1 MEPSPTISAAEEAK
15 GATAR
20 RLMNCFASR
29 SIDQRSY
36 DLLHRM
42 AMLISGMGA
51 DIHVVIQS
59 EISHISTLQRIE
71 WYINSELEACDFLRE
86 HLESR
91 CQTALRAT
99 GRLPRLPMCE
109 GMALK
114 GALDAWRPVLRTL
127 HKSTGHETGIFE
139 DMINLFDI
147 AVWRDFSQLRGR
159 QPHSKALGLQ
169 DLLVT
174 LQTQL
179 SRIQYICSEA
189 DEMVDKFD
197 QEYQKAVQRLQNWSR
212 YRSRPPAAAG
222 LQLKTTGTIAAPT
235 TPESALFCP
244 QHGSSGTTGNRTIA
258 TLKTPSEPPQLPL
271 LPFQVANDSSVALLQ
286 EAPTKRSLLSDALS
300 ATDREGLYSRIFAD
314 AQAKAEAPK
323 TARLEPSGSH
333 SNLNKSFSVV
343 EDKVMHRGHF
353 RHMTDA
359 SDVYTAGSSRAV
371 GPDIAQPAP
380 RLPHASKSLATRRK
394 GRKSQVPRVFT
405 GSFHD
410 LEDKAYEHQL
420 HKIKTPEYTQP
431 SSPSE
436 ADIASVT
443 TSGTLSPEAGPVAR
457 DFADLAPTPSNL
469 PSPGSQLQRR
479 EAVVS
484 RDAQW
489 EDRIINGEV
498 VLSRRPDRL
507 QRAQTI
513 DDRSS
518 GIEGLEKWLRQQSEA
533 HSKLPG
539 TQNATGRHAS
549 GRQRENTL

>member
-15 GATAR
+15 RAIVR
-20 RLMNCFASR
+20 RLMNCFAGR

-36 DLLHRM
+36 DLLYHM
-42 AMLISGMGA
+42 TMLISGMGA
-51 DIHVVIQS
+51 DIHVVVQS
-59 EISHISTLQRIE
+59 EIHHVSTLQRIE

-86 HLESR
+86 HLENR
-91 CQTALRAT
+91 YQTALRAT
-99 GRLPRLPMCE
+99 GRLPRLAMLE
-109 GMALK
+109 GVALK

-127 HKSTGHETGIFE
+127 HKSTGREAGIFE
-139 DMINLFDI
+139 DMIDLFAK
-147 AVWRDFSQLRGR
+147 AVWRDFSRLRRR
-159 QPHSKALGLQ
+159 QPHSQALDLQ
-169 DLLVT
+169 DPLVT

-179 SRIQYICSEA
+179 TRVQYTCSEA

-212 YRSRPPAAAG
+212 YQSGPPAAKAI
-222 LQLKTTGTIAAPT
+222 QLKTSGLVAAPA
-235 TPESALFCP
+235 TPKSAIFCP
-244 QHGSSGTTGNRTIA
+244 QHGSSSTTVDRTH
-258 TLKTPSEPPQLPL
+258 TTSKTPSEPPQLPL
-271 LPFQVANDSSVALLQ
+271 LPFQVADNPKAALSH
-286 EAPTKRSLLSDALS
+286 ETPTKRPSLSDAFS
-300 ATDREGLYSRIFAD
+300 ATDKEGLYSRTFAD
-314 AQAKAEAPK
+314 AQADAEAPK
-323 TARLEPSGSH
+323 TARLESSGSH
-333 SNLNKSFSVV
+333 SNFNKSFSVV

-353 RHMTDA
+353 RHMTEA
-359 SDVYTAGSSRAV
+359 SDVYTAGSSRAA
-371 GPDIAQPAP
+371 GPIIAYPAP
-380 RLPHASKSLATRRK
+380 QLPHAGKSLVSRRK
-394 GRKSQVPRVFT
+394 GSKSQIPRVFT

-410 LEDKAYEHQL
+410 LEDKVYEHQL
-420 HKIKTPEYTQP
+420 HKIRTPEYTQP

-436 ADIASVT
+436 ADVASLT

-457 DFADLAPTPSNL
+457 DFADPAPTPSNL

-479 EAVVS
+479 EALVS

-539 TQNATGRHAS
+539 THNATGRHAS

>member
-1 MEPSPTISAAEEAK
+1 MEPNPTISAAEEAK
-15 GATAR
+15 GATVR

-29 SIDQRSY
+29 SIDQRSF
-36 DLLHRM
+36 DLLFRM

-99 GRLPRLPMCE
+99 GRLPRLAMLE
-109 GMALK
+109 GVALE

-127 HKSTGHETGIFE
+127 HKSTGREAGIFE

-189 DEMVDKFD
+189 DEMVENFD
-197 QEYQKAVQRLQNWSR
+197 QEYQKAVQKLQIWSR
-212 YRSRPPAAAG
+212 HQSRPPAAEAIQ
-222 LQLKTTGTIAAPT
+222 LQTTRIVAAPA
-235 TPESALFCP
+235 TPKSTIFCP
-244 QHGSSGTTGNRTIA
+244 QRGPNRTTSNRPLT

-271 LPFQVANDSSVALLQ
+271 LPFQVADDRSAALSQ
-286 EAPTKRSLLSDALS
+286 QNPTKRSSLSDALS
-300 ATDREGLYSRIFAD
+300 ATEKGGMYLRIFAD
-314 AQAKAEAPK
+314 AQTKAEAPK

-371 GPDIAQPAP
+371 GPGIAQPSP
-380 RLPHASKSLATRRK
+380 RPLHAGKSLASRRK
-394 GRKSQVPRVFT
+394 GSKSQVPRVFT

-410 LEDKAYEHQL
+410 LEDKVYEHQL

-436 ADIASVT
+436 ADIPSVT

-457 DFADLAPTPSNL
+457 DFADLAPIPSNL

-479 EAVVS
+479 EALVS

-533 HSKLPG
+533 HSKLPE

>member
-1 MEPSPTISAAEEAK
+1 MEPVPTISAAEEMKRAIV
-15 GATAR
+15 R

-29 SIDQRSY
+29 PIDQRSY
-36 DLLHRM
+36 DLLYRM
-42 AMLISGMGA
+42 VMLISGIGA
-51 DIHVVIQS
+51 NIHVIVES
-59 EISHISTLQRIE
+59 GISHPSTLQRIE

-86 HLESR
+86 HFESR
-91 CQTALRAT
+91 CQTVQRAT
-99 GRLPRLPMCE
+99 GCLPRLAILE
-109 GMALK
+109 GVALED
-114 GALDAWRPVLRTL
+114 ALDAWRPVLRTF
-127 HKSTGHETGIFE
+127 HKSTGREARIFQ
-139 DMINLFDI
+139 DMIDLFAK
-147 AVWRDFSQLRGR
+147 AVWQEFSQLLER
-159 QPHSKALGLQ
+159 QPHGEAL
-169 DLLVT
+169 DLRDQLVT
-174 LQTQL
+174 VQTQL

-189 DEMVDKFD
+189 DEMVDRFD
-197 QEYQKAVQRLQNWSR
+197 QEYQKAIRRLQNWSR
-212 YRSRPPAAAG
+212 YQRPPATEAIQ
-222 LQLKTTGTIAAPT
+222 LQETDAVAAPA
-235 TPESALFCP
+235 TPESAILCP
-244 QHGSSGTTGNRTIA
+244 QHVSSGTTGNRTTT

-271 LPFQVANDSSVALLQ
+271 LPFQAADGPSVAMSQ
-286 EAPTKRSLLSDALS
+286 ETPTKRSSLSNAFS
-300 ATDREGLYSRIFAD
+300 ATDREGLYLQIFAR
-314 AQAKAEAPK
+314 AQADAEAPK

-359 SDVYTAGSSRAV
+359 SEVYTADSPRAV
-371 GPDIAQPAP
+371 GPGIAQPAP
-380 RLPHASKSLATRRK
+380 RLPHAGKSLATRRK
-394 GRKSQVPRVFT
+394 GSKNQVPRVFT

-410 LEDKAYEHQL
+410 LEDKVFEHQL
-420 HKIKTPEYTQP
+420 HEIKPPEYTQP

-457 DFADLAPTPSNL
+457 DFADLVPMSSNC

-479 EAVVS
+479 EALVS

-533 HSKLPG
+533 HSELSES
-539 TQNATGRHAS
+539 QDATGRHAR

>member
-1 MEPSPTISAAEEAK
+1 MEPSPTISAAEEIKA
-15 GATAR
+15 AIVR

-36 DLLHRM
+36 DLLYRM
-42 AMLISGMGA
+42 TMLISGMGA

-59 EISHISTLQRIE
+59 EISHVSTLQRIE
-71 WYINSELEACDFLRE
+71 WYVNSELEAGDLLRE
-86 HLESR
+86 HFESK
-91 CQTALRAT
+91 CQTALRAI
-99 GRLPRLPMCE
+99 GRLPRLAMLE

-114 GALDAWRPVLRTL
+114 GALDAWSSVLRTF
-127 HKSTGHETGIFE
+127 HKPTGHEAGIFE
-139 DMINLFDI
+139 AMINLFEI
-147 AVWRDFSQLRGR
+147 AIWRDFSQLRHQ
-159 QPHSKALGLQ
+159 QPHSRALALQ

-189 DEMVDKFD
+189 DRMVDKFD
-197 QEYQKAVQRLQNWSR
+197 REYQKAVQRLQNWSR
-212 YRSRPPAAAG
+212 GQSRPPAAEAIQ
-222 LQLKTTGTIAAPT
+222 LQKMGTVAAPT
-235 TPESALFCP
+235 TPESAIFCP
-244 QHGSSGTTGNRTIA
+244 QHGASTTTANRNTT

-271 LPFQVANDSSVALLQ
+271 LPFQVADNRSAALSQ
-286 EAPTKRSLLSDALS
+286 ETPTKRSSLSDVFS
-300 ATDREGLYSRIFAD
+300 ATEKEGLHLRIFAD
-314 AQAKAEAPK
+314 ARADAQAPK
-323 TARLEPSGSH
+323 TTRLEPSGSH

-359 SDVYTAGSSRAV
+359 SDVYTAGSSKAV
-371 GPDIAQPAP
+371 GPGIAQPAP
-380 RLPHASKSLATRRK
+380 RLPHAGKSLATRRK
-394 GRKSQVPRVFT
+394 GSKSQVPRVFT

-410 LEDKAYEHQL
+410 LEDKVYEHQL
-420 HKIKTPEYTQP
+420 HEIKTPEYAQP

-436 ADIASVT
+436 ADIASLT

-457 DFADLAPTPSNL
+457 DFADLTPIPSNL

-479 EAVVS
+479 EALVS

-539 TQNATGRHAS
+539 PQNTTGRHAS

>member
-15 GATAR
+15 GTIVQ
-20 RLMNCFASR
+20 RLMSCFTSR

-36 DLLHRM
+36 DLLYRM
-42 AMLISGMGA
+42 TMLISGVGA

-59 EISHISTLQRIE
+59 EISHVSTLQRIV

-99 GRLPRLPMCE
+99 GRLPRLAKLE
-109 GMALK
+109 GVALK

-127 HKSTGHETGIFE
+127 HKSTGSEAGIFE
-139 DMINLFDI
+139 DMINLFNT
-147 AVWRDFSQLRGR
+147 AVWREFSQLRRR
-159 QPHSKALGLQ
+159 QPHSKALDLQ

-179 SRIQYICSEA
+179 SRIQYTCSEA

-197 QEYQKAVQRLQNWSR
+197 QEYQKAVQRLHNWFR
-212 YRSRPPAAAG
+212 CQSRPPTAKAI
-222 LQLKTTGTIAAPT
+222 QLKTTGLVAAPV
-235 TPESALFCP
+235 TPKSAIFCP
-244 QHGSSGTTGNRTIA
+244 QHGSSGTTLNRIIT

-271 LPFQVANDSSVALLQ
+271 LPFQVTDDPKAAPSQ
-286 EAPTKRSLLSDALS
+286 GTPTKRSSLSDALS
-300 ATDREGLYSRIFAD
+300 ATEKEGLYLRMFAD
-314 AQAKAEAPK
+314 AQADTEAPK

-333 SNLNKSFSVV
+333 SNFNKSFSVV

-353 RHMTDA
+353 PHMTNA

-371 GPDIAQPAP
+371 GPGIAQPAQ
-380 RLPHASKSLATRRK
+380 RLPHAGKSLASRRK
-394 GRKSQVPRVFT
+394 GSKSQVPRVFT

-410 LEDKAYEHQL
+410 LEDKVYEHQP
-420 HKIKTPEYTQP
+420 HKIKTPEFTQP

-443 TSGTLSPEAGPVAR
+443 TSATLSPEAGPVVR
-457 DFADLAPTPSNL
+457 DFADLAPIPSNF
-469 PSPGSQLQRR
+469 PSPGNQLQRR
-479 EAVVS
+479 EALVS

-533 HSKLPG
+533 HWKLPG
-539 TQNATGRHAS
+539 THNATGRHAS